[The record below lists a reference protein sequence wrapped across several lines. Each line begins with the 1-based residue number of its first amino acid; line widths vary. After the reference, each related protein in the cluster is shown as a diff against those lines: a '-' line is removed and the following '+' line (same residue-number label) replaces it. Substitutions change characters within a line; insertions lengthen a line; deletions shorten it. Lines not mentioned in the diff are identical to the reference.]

1 MVKFRNIKTSTF
13 NPHAWQSSIQNHAV
27 LNSQEIEEFD
37 MSIFQAMFD
46 DDAWAAEFDDEL
58 DTIDLF

>member
-13 NPHAWQSSIQNHAV
+13 NPHAWRPSIQNHTT

-37 MSIFQAMFD
+37 MSIFQAMLD
-46 DDAWAAEFDDEL
+46 DDAWTAEFNDEL
-58 DTIDLF
+58 DTIDFF

>member
-1 MVKFRNIKTSTF
+1 MK
-13 NPHAWQSSIQNHAV
+13 HAWRPSIQNHAV

-37 MSIFQAMFD
+37 MSIFQAMLD